1 MGRPTQKGLVFSK
14 IPRKVLLEILPERIS
29 GIRDPGGGP
38 SNSEGSLPPLN
49 RDSFISGIK
58 EENGM
63 SGGKYLA
70 VYPS

>member
-14 IPRKVLLEILPERIS
+14 IPRKVLLEVLPERIS
-29 GIRDPGGGP
+29 E
-38 SNSEGSLPPLN
+38 SENPLEAPQTQKDHFLP
-49 RDSFISGIK
+49 RTGTFISGIK